1 MPRSVI
7 VQACLHLSWPALA
20 VMVSG
25 FAVAQTPP
33 RRGAAFPSVP
43 GAAAKGAAEAAPSAP
58 LSRSELLRRFDLNFD
73 GTIDEAEGQLGRAK
87 MRREREE
94 EEQRRK
100 SEEEID
106 PVTGRPRGEAN
117 KGKQPEAAKRRI
129 ISIDDLLPPNADAT
143 DGTDAER
150 EAAEGSPERAPR
162 EGDPEAAAATATGR
176 ARNGAIFGGSG
187 AAKGS
192 TGKAPPA
199 TGSGRP
205 GAISGG
211 VRAGAPPARPGYGAP
226 SSAKPDGAAKTT
238 RPLNAGRPRGSTLP
252 GASAARPNAPA
263 ATAPGARPGPA
274 TGNNA
279 AAGQTP
285 VRPQTGRSSVPQA
298 PSVAPRTPLFP
309 PRPND

>member
-1 MPRSVI
+1 MPRSV
-7 VQACLHLSWPALA
+7 VLQAGLRLSWPALA
-20 VMVSG
+20 LIVG
-25 FAVAQTPP
+25 GLAAAQTAP
-33 RRGAAFPSVP
+33 RQGAAFPSLP

-94 EEQRRK
+94 EEQRQKR
-100 SEEEID
+100 EEEID
-106 PVTGRPRGEAN
+106 PLTGRPRGEAH
-117 KGKQPEAAKRRI
+117 KGKKPEAAKRRI
-129 ISIDDLLPPNADAT
+129 ISIDDLLPGNADAT

-150 EAAEGSPERAPR
+150 GASEGKPERTPR
-162 EGDPEAAAATATGR
+162 DEDPAAAAGR
-176 ARNGAIFGGSG
+176 NRNGALFGGG
-187 AAKGS
+187 AAAKGS
-192 TGKAPPA
+192 TGKAAPA
-199 TGSGRP
+199 IGSGRP
-205 GAISGG
+205 GAVSGG

-226 SSAKPDGAAKTT
+226 SPAKPDGTARTN

-252 GASAARPNAPA
+252 GASAARPSVPNAAAAPA
-263 ATAPGARPGPA
+263 PGTRPGQA

-279 AAGQTP
+279 AAGQAP

-309 PRPND
+309 PRSND